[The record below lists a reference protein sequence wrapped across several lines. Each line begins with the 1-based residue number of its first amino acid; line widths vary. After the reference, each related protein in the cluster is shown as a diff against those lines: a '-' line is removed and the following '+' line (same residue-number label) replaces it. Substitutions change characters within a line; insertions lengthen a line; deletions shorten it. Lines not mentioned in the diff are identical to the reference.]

1 MSKPLSTNS
10 RADTYQRVTD
20 AIVLN
25 LEQGVRPWIKPW
37 TASAG
42 NTTRPLR
49 HDGTPYRG
57 INILILWSEAA
68 ARGYASSTWMTYRQA
83 TVLGGQV
90 RKGEHG
96 TTVVYANVIE
106 RSDKASQAGSA
117 SADQIA
123 TTRIPVLR
131 AYTVFNVDQLDGLPG
146 TATSRPL
153 ATNSLSGRIERAD
166 AFVMACG
173 ATIVHRGNR
182 ACYVPSTDRIEM
194 PPYGQ
199 FVDTRTASAAE
210 GYYATLLHELVH
222 NAVIGIMPHGTRWR
236 LVCLALAMRQFGIIR
251 ALPGMRGA
259 DHRAGS
265 GSTEWQ
271 GRQRGRAP
279 SPSTSCRRGCR
290 SGWSRRS
297 HDRARVRSPQDQRRG
312 EASPWRCYGEA
323 YAA

>member
-10 RADTYQRVTD
+10 RADIYQRVTD

-57 INILILWSEAA
+57 INVLILWLGAA

-117 SADQIA
+117 SADQVA

-131 AYTVFNVDQLDGLPG
+131 AYTVFNVDQIEGLLG
-146 TATSRPL
+146 TATSQPL
-153 ATNSLSGRIERAD
+153 ATESLSGRIEHAD
-166 AFVMACG
+166 AFVMASG
-173 ATIVHRGNR
+173 ATVVHRGNR

-199 FVDTRTASAAE
+199 FVDTPTASAAE

-222 NAVIGIMPHGTRWR
+222 WTSPKHRCDRDLGKRFGDKAYAREELVAEIGAAFLCADLGITLEPRLDHAAYIAAWLAVLKADKRAIFSAA
-236 LVCLALAMRQFGIIR
+236 ALAQK
-251 ALPGMRGA
+251 AVDWLAATSPG
-259 DHRAGS
+259 
-265 GSTEWQ
+265 
-271 GRQRGRAP
+271 
-279 SPSTSCRRGCR
+279 
-290 SGWSRRS
+290 
-297 HDRARVRSPQDQRRG
+297 
-312 EASPWRCYGEA
+312 
-323 YAA
+323 

>member
-106 RSDKASQAGSA
+106 RSDKASQADSA
-117 SADQIA
+117 SADQIV
-123 TTRIPVLR
+123 TTYVPVLR
-131 AYTVFNVDQLDGLPG
+131 AYTVFNVDQIDGLRG
-146 TATSRPL
+146 TATSQPI
-153 ATNSLSGRIERAD
+153 ATDFLSGRIERAD
-166 AFVMACG
+166 AFIMACG
-173 ATIVHRGNR
+173 ATIVHRGDR

-222 NAVIGIMPHGTRWR
+222 WTSPKHRCDRNLGKRFGDKAYAREELVAEIGAAFLCADLGITLEPR
-236 LVCLALAMRQFGIIR
+236 LDHAAYIAAWLAALKADKRAIFSAAALAQK
-251 ALPGMRGA
+251 AVDWLAATSPG
-259 DHRAGS
+259 
-265 GSTEWQ
+265 
-271 GRQRGRAP
+271 
-279 SPSTSCRRGCR
+279 
-290 SGWSRRS
+290 
-297 HDRARVRSPQDQRRG
+297 
-312 EASPWRCYGEA
+312 
-323 YAA
+323 